1 MDKESFTVTFDGE
14 TVDVQA
20 ELSSVKW
27 VDRLI
32 HVLRVHRDLLGAP
45 SPTEAYS
52 SEELS
57 RWDRLAATTQEP
69 TP

>member
-27 VDRLI
+27 IDRLI

-57 RWDRLAATTQEP
+57 RRDHPATTQEP